1 MDQPRE
7 IDLISNSTHSDD
19 ASSDCSAT
27 VENDPDRSYFIEQI
41 DLTGDDSGPGFF
53 PNPRAPS
60 IPRSRHQSISNEIV
74 DLASGSQPS
83 LNEGDYLTDECFERL
98 IRDWSE
104 RGRPRPS
111 DTPREPPQPQKFI
124 IPEACIDG
132 ILYKP
137 GQSVELYDGTFL
149 RIVTVLSEST
159 GSVFL
164 RGRRLISNVEHT
176 GTYIPSRRNELVW
189 MVNNKEDVPLEI
201 VKRFATINFT
211 NCTGD
216 SVRNGFTCRIKETS
230 EQAEASVQYLSY
242 DDADQGLKIPTQALR
257 HAWRGETR
265 PFGDAE
271 LRSPRTVSSSS
282 VIDLTDARE
291 NHQNYTFGDGFCGA
305 GGVSSGA
312 HKAGLHIK
320 WAFDSSP
327 YATDTYRRNFESAIC
342 EQSDIF
348 HFLTNEEKF
357 LRVDISHGSPPCQT
371 FSPAHT
377 INCDRDDA
385 NSACIF
391 SSSNLIKKAKP
402 RVHTMEETSGLF
414 ERHKDTF
421 HRVIQDFI
429 EIGYSVRWAVLHC
442 AEYGVPQIRRRLVI
456 IASGPGEALPP
467 FPKPTHGPPE
477 LGLKRPTTINS
488 IISSIPLNAADHDV
502 QGALDRGLRG
512 GPRAP
517 FDPNQ
522 PARTITCG
530 GGENNYHPSG
540 QRGFTNREF
549 ACLQTFPLEHRFGPR
564 EVRKQIG
571 NAVPPALAKAVY
583 GEIIKSLQKTDAE
596 EHPARPVGPSII
608 EVE

>member
-327 YATDTYRRNFESAIC
+327 
-342 EQSDIF
+342 
-348 HFLTNEEKF
+348 
-357 LRVDISHGSPPCQT
+357 
-371 FSPAHT
+371 
-377 INCDRDDA
+377 DDA

-442 AEYGVPQIRRRLVI
+442 AD
-456 IASGPGEALPP
+456 PGEALPP